1 MILYGTKNKPKTVWV
16 ESNQYILIVI
26 LYNNVKSSRE
36 MRLCEEL
43 RKTIRSDIDII
54 KREKIADLVLIS
66 FILCLA
72 NE

>member
-1 MILYGTKNKPKTVWV
+1 LK
-16 ESNQYILIVI
+16 
-26 LYNNVKSSRE
+26 

-43 RKTIRSDIDII
+43 RNKITSDNDII
-54 KREKIADLVLIS
+54 KREKIEDLILIS

>member
-1 MILYGTKNKPKTVWV
+1 MRPV
-16 ESNQYILIVI
+16 EETRIIQWL
-26 LYNNVKSSRE
+26 K

-43 RKTIRSDIDII
+43 RKTITSDNDII